1 MKQSVVARNRPPS
14 SKTIPPKD
22 GVGLTHS
29 AESNAPNEAPKPD
42 RRVVF
47 LNHANPEDNTF
58 VLWLGARLAAAGYF
72 VWSDLLQLVGGE
84 RFWNNINDA
93 IRQHSAV
100 FLPILSNASIDP
112 AKEGVHNEI
121 AIATA
126 VRREHKLDNFVVPLR
141 LQTIPEI
148 PAQLI
153 QLNYIDFSAN
163 WADGLAQ
170 LLDRLEKSNVP
181 KHDRPE
187 VSAMRAWA
195 ARYAALSG
203 STVQQTEILQSNWFP
218 IQSLPSHINFYGTP
232 VAKDLW
238 DRTMDSMPFP
248 CRAFYRLMVTFAPLD
263 VVQEATGPDIP
274 VTLEY
279 SIPTETFLSGGPHDG
294 PGIKSFDARNFVTD
308 LIRQAWETFAA
319 ARGLKCHSMAVG
331 DCWYVPEGL
340 LDKDKVRFRDA
351 DGKAKWRAMIG
362 VRGKRRIRWHYGI
375 SVRPTLADPYRLV
388 VRSHAVFSEDTKS
401 LVTDGK
407 RALRLRKWLC
417 KSWWNDDFRDRLLG
431 LLAFLS
437 DGQPTIQ
444 LPLGGDVCATVAAAP
459 LTFQS
464 PVTYTQHDTPEESPV
479 QEEGEPEDEVV
490 QSGDDADDDID
501 EEDELDDDDPVGGG
515 GVA

>member
-1 MKQSVVARNRPPS
+1 LSSIIARNEAAVTERP
-14 SKTIPPKD
+14 
-22 GVGLTHS
+22 
-29 AESNAPNEAPKPD
+29 APALAGGRSTAAAALAT

-58 VLWLGARLAAAGYF
+58 VLWLGARLAAAGYT

-84 RFWNNINDA
+84 RFWKDINEA
-93 IRQHSAV
+93 IRQHTAV
-100 FLPILSNASIDP
+100 FLPILSKASIDP

-121 AIATA
+121 AIATT
-126 VRREHKLDNFVVPLR
+126 VRREQKLDNFMVPLR
-141 LQTIPEI
+141 LETVSEV

-153 QLNYIDFSAN
+153 QLNYIDFSGN

-170 LLDRLEKSNVP
+170 LLDRLAKSNVP
-181 KHDRPE
+181 KQDTPE

-203 STVQQTEILQSNWFP
+203 STIKKTEILQSNWFP
-218 IQSLPSHINFYGTP
+218 INGLPSHINFYGSP

-238 DRTMDSMPFP
+238 DRTMESVPFP
-248 CRAFYRLMVTFAPLD
+248 RRAFYRLLVTFAPLD
-263 VVQEATGPDIP
+263 IVQAAAGPDIP

-279 SIPTETFLSGGPHDG
+279 CVPTEAFLAGGPHDG
-294 PGIKSFDARNFVTD
+294 PGLKPFDARNFVTD
-308 LIRQAWETFAA
+308 MLRQGWEIFAA
-319 ARGLKCHSMAVG
+319 TRGLKCHSMAVG

-340 LDKDKVRFRDA
+340 LDKDKVKFRDA

-375 SVRPTLADPYRLV
+375 SVRPALADPYRLV

-431 LLAFLS
+431 LWAFLS

-444 LPLGGDVCATVAAAP
+444 LPLGGDRFATVAATP
-459 LTFQS
+459 QTFQS
-464 PVTYTQHDTPEESPV
+464 PVTYSQHGTAEETPV
-479 QEEGEPEDEVV
+479 QDEGEPEDEVL
-490 QSGDDADDDID
+490 QAGDDDDDDDID
-501 EEDELDDDDPVGGG
+501 DDDELDGYVPDRGA
-515 GVA
+515 GVP